1 VIKLTAYR
9 LRNVTVCRFLFD
21 VIRKERKMEIRNNN
35 LIIRTGKEIDHMSA
49 EKIRK
54 EFEEC
59 YAQGRVRNVIFDLSD
74 VEFMDSSGIGMIMG
88 KYKKVRYFGGKV
100 AVTGV
105 PVRID
110 KILKMSGVYSFVS
123 KYDNIFQA
131 LRACE

>member
-1 VIKLTAYR
+1 
-9 LRNVTVCRFLFD
+9 
-21 VIRKERKMEIRNNN
+21 MEVRNNN

-49 EKIRK
+49 EKIKR
-54 EFEEC
+54 EFEE
-59 YAQGRVRNVIFDLSD
+59 YFIQGRIKNVIFDMSD

>member
-1 VIKLTAYR
+1 
-9 LRNVTVCRFLFD
+9 
-21 VIRKERKMEIRNNN
+21 MEIRNNN

-49 EKIRK
+49 ERIRR

-59 YAQGRVRNVIFDLSD
+59 YERGRVKNVIFDLSD

-88 KYKKVRYFGGKV
+88 KYKKVRYLGGKV

-110 KILKMSGVYSFVS
+110 KRLKMSGVYSFVS